1 IFDNKSLLEITY
13 NRLKDLSI
21 FDEIF
26 VCANK
31 KHYYLIKRDLNIH
44 DDRIILEEDS
54 KNTAFA
60 ILYSS
65 YNIKKMI
72 DNDLF
77 LYFFPSDH
85 YIFNEE
91 EFENSVMQV
100 TKYLTIFEKTFII
113 GVKPTFPSVLYGY
126 IKKSNKVFDNLYS
139 VGRFIEKP
147 NKARASYYYK
157 SQGYLWNS
165 GIYIFSF
172 DFFVKDFFTVNKDLE
187 IYKDIDFFY
196 ENFESFPNI
205 SIDYLYSQKSRDL
218 FVLESFFGWSDLGS
232 FEEISKI
239 VNFEGCDNKGKVF
252 KINSLVDFLSDE
264 VEARTNKKYCFI
276 DVKDLVIV
284 DTKDFQLISKKGHT
298 KKISQILERIEEEQK
313 EYNTFD
319 FRPWGYYQEI
329 FNEESRYRIKK
340 IIVYPF
346 GEISVQYHNH
356 RDEYWIILKGEGKIL
371 IDQKENYIRQ
381 GDFIHIPK
389 WVINKVFN

>member
-1 IFDNKSLLEITY
+1 MRVAVILAGGFGTRLFPLSRKNYPKQFIKIFNNKSLLEITY
-13 NRLKDLSI
+13 NRLKDLAI

-44 DDRIILEEDS
+44 DDRIILEKDS

-65 YNIKKMI
+65 YNIKKMV
-72 DNDLF
+72 DSDLF

-91 EFENSVMQV
+91 EFENSIKQV

-126 IKKSNKVFDNLYS
+126 IKKSNKVVDNLYS

-147 NKARASYYYK
+147 NKTRASYYYK
-157 SQGYLWNS
+157 SQKYLWNS
-165 GIYIFSF
+165 GIYIFRF
-172 DFFVKDFFTVNKDLE
+172 DFFIRDFFAVNGDLE
-187 IYKDIDFFY
+187 RYKDIDFFY
-196 ENFESFPNI
+196 KNSEPFPNI

-239 VNFEGCDNKGKVF
+239 INLNGINNKNSEKVF
-252 KINSLVDFLSDE
+252 EINSSIDFLVDE
-264 VEARTNKKYCFI
+264 VESQTNKKYCFI
-276 DVKDLVIV
+276 DVKDLFADI
-284 DTKDFQLISKKGHT
+284 LLN
-298 KKISQILERIEEEQK
+298 KIKNYGIAL
-313 EYNTFD
+313 
-319 FRPWGYYQEI
+319 YY
-329 FNEESRYRIKK
+329 ESDIPVRIKFYSK
-340 IIVYPF
+340 
-346 GEISVQYHNH
+346 
-356 RDEYWIILKGEGKIL
+356 
-371 IDQKENYIRQ
+371 
-381 GDFIHIPK
+381 
-389 WVINKVFN
+389 